1 MNSPDIVVVSGAGT
15 GIGRAVSQRLVAGGF
30 HVIAVGR
37 RPGPLELLAK
47 ELAPHL
53 DAVSTDLAT
62 AEGAATVAERVRIA
76 DRISSAGRRCAGVV
90 AAAGGLSPR
99 GANIRAQDGDPGLN
113 GDRTLNG
120 DRAPDDVP
128 GLERVPELDRVRQDW
143 LASFESNVLTAVLLV
158 EALREAIER
167 GGGRVVL
174 LSSVAALR
182 GSGGG
187 PYGAAKAA
195 LHAFVYDLARE
206 LGSWGGTANAVAP
219 GFVPDTEFWAGRLT
233 NESRR
238 ERAAQT
244 LVGREGTPEEV
255 ASLICWLL
263 GPDGGCVT
271 GQVLSPNG
279 GVVLGR

>member
-1 MNSPDIVVVSGAGT
+1 MDSPDIVVVSGAGT
-15 GIGRAVSQRLVAGGF
+15 GIGRAISHRLVSDGF

-53 DAVSTDLAT
+53 DAVSADLAT

-76 DRISSAGRRCAGVV
+76 DGISSAGRRCAGVV

-99 GANIRAQDGDPGLN
+99 GASNQAQGGDPGLN
-113 GDRTLNG
+113 GDRALNG
-120 DRAPDDVP
+120 DRTLHGDRVLDDVP
-128 GLERVPELDRVRQDW
+128 GLERVPELDRVRRDW

-158 EALREAIER
+158 DALREAIER

-206 LGSWGGTANAVAP
+206 LGSRGGYSQRGGPRFCP
-219 GFVPDTEFWAGRLT
+219 GHR
-233 NESRR
+233 
-238 ERAAQT
+238 
-244 LVGREGTPEEV
+244 
-255 ASLICWLL
+255 
-263 GPDGGCVT
+263 
-271 GQVLSPNG
+271 
-279 GVVLGR
+279 VLGGQAHQRVPA